1 MPPVPIRLSWRTWW
15 RVAAAVLLA
24 FAAGVVAATDTVAW
38 WWRIVGA
45 AAFVVVFAAALDVV
59 VYHRTW
65 DVDGRRW
72 WIPSL
77 IARGR
82 IIPVDDQ
89 RVVELRSTFPVRLA
103 VTGSK
108 GERTL
113 AMNPLVSYRD
123 LDRWFDRIAVA

>member
-15 RVAAAVLLA
+15 RVAGAIVLA
-24 FAAGVVAATDTVAW
+24 FAIGVVAATDTVAW
-38 WWRIVGA
+38 WWRIIGA
-45 AAFVVVFAAALDVV
+45 GAFLVVLAAALDVV

-89 RVVELRSTFPVRLA
+89 RV
-103 VTGSK
+103 
-108 GERTL
+108 GERRATL
-113 AMNPLVSYRD
+113 PGRRAGTRAKGGRPPAMNPLVSYRD
-123 LDRWFDRIAVA
+123 LDRWFDRIAAA